1 MAARE
6 MMPTL
11 KAGIS
16 MDRIHVKSEDTSAGP
31 VMAQAGA
38 FTFIEVLIALSVVA
52 IALLALLKLHL
63 VSLEIADRAQV
74 MSQAVFLA
82 EQKVAET
89 LADGYPKAGTDSGTV
104 QDTGVALD
112 WQVEVTDLRV
122 PELRAAADKGLRK
135 ILVDVS
141 WKQRLSRKHLQMCTY
156 VAKRDYIER

>member
-6 MMPTL
+6 MMPTW

-16 MDRIHVKSEDTSAGP
+16 MDRVHVKSEDTTAGP
-31 VMAQAGA
+31 AMMQAGA
-38 FTFIEVLIALSVVA
+38 FTFVEVLIALSVVA

-89 LADGYPKAGTDSGTV
+89 LADGYPKPGTDSGTI
-104 QDTGVALD
+104 QDSGVPLD

-141 WKQRLSRKHLQMCTY
+141 WKQRVGRKHLQMCTY

>member
-1 MAARE
+1 MAALG
-6 MMPTL
+6 MTPTW

-16 MDRIHVKSEDTSAGP
+16 MDRVHVKSDDTTTGRA
-31 VMAQAGA
+31 MMQAGA
-38 FTFIEVLIALSVVA
+38 FTFVEVLIALSVVA

-63 VSLEIADRAQV
+63 VSLDIADRAQM

-82 EQKVAET
+82 EQKIAET
-89 LADGYPKAGTDSGTV
+89 LADGYPKPGTDSGTV
-104 QDTGVALD
+104 EDSGVPLD

-122 PELRAAADKGLRK
+122 PELRAVADKGLRK

-141 WKQRLSRKHLQMCTY
+141 WKQRVGRKHLQMCTY